1 MLKCTIRRAILLVIA
16 AMLGLLAWQV
26 PLVLELQSRARWIA
40 DAQRAAAMLESR
52 DLRQWPS
59 LDPEVANTTFSVFF
73 SGVGIRSPEAKT
85 ERERRSLLFGAFITR
100 GPALPPG
107 LDVGVGAR
115 NAPQMVDPTEF
126 MLRTAMEGLGRM
138 LTVLVILFVIVPM
151 LARAAWVVYERRAH
165 RLGVEPSLPR
175 PSWLLVVVVPTLALV
190 LSWGWFDRINLW
202 GASVPGWQEASVIGI
217 TAFAMLV
224 LPGLIKML
232 LIARDSAA
240 SADGRCPGCF
250 YGPFADPKVPNTPR
264 CCPEC
269 GIDTSKPPPRR
280 LSHQRILL
288 WVPRLAP
295 VVFLIIACWWPIRV
309 IGPYLFAH
317 GFSRPV
323 IPGHPLTAV
332 DAALTRWTRMQ
343 WISTSHDFTSGRII
357 LVRLG
362 TLVGAGQDLSQPST
376 PATAPTP
383 PPPEPAPQT
392 PPPPP

>member
-1 MLKCTIRRAILLVIA
+1 MLSRTLRTSLLLALAAILAVF
-16 AMLGLLAWQV
+16 AWQA
-26 PLVLELQSRARWIA
+26 PLVLELQSRARWLA

-59 LDPEVANTTFSVFF
+59 LDPELAITTLSVFYP
-73 SGVGIRSPEAKT
+73 GKGMWSPEAQT

-100 GPALPPG
+100 GPALPPD

-126 MLRTAMEGLGRM
+126 MLRTAVEGLGRT
-138 LTVLVILFVIVPM
+138 LAVLAILFVIVPM
-151 LARAAWVVYERRAH
+151 LSRVLWVIYERRAH
-165 RLGVEPSLPR
+165 RLGVTPSLPQ
-175 PSWLLVVVVPTLALV
+175 PSWLLLLVMPALSLV
-190 LSWGWFDRINLW
+190 LSWGWFDRTNLW
-202 GASVPGWQEASVIGI
+202 GATVPGWLDASIIGI

-224 LPGLIKML
+224 LPGLIKIL
-232 LIARDSAA
+232 LIARDRAA

-264 CCPEC
+264 RCPEC

-280 LSHQRILL
+280 HLHQRIPL
-288 WVPRLAP
+288 WIPRLAP

-309 IGPYLFAH
+309 IGPYLFSH

-323 IPGHPLTAV
+323 IPGHPQTAL
-332 DAALTRWTRMQ
+332 DAALARWSRMQ
-343 WISTSHDFTSGRII
+343 WISTSRDFTTGRIT
-357 LVRLG
+357 LEGTG

-383 PPPEPAPQT
+383 PPPP
-392 PPPPP
+392 